1 MNNQQGSTTSSDKK
15 KPGRKP
21 TSTSPA
27 LRKAQNRA
35 AQRAFRERK
44 EKHIVELEAASK
56 QLREQRDKLMTENKE
71 LRSHVGVLGYEG
83 WHLKGAMLSLQLM
96 CFMNNIAIPDHSPYL
111 DQQQHSLA
119 NESIHPGVISAYN
132 SACKRNTPPSFS
144 SSNNKKHPPHDRKSD
159 NKDQTQHYLST
170 GSILVYKD
178 SIQTV
183 VGNRITTRIRA
194 TPPPQPSA
202 PLPPSSADSSM
213 SLSSSSSSS
222 ETSETPVLK
231 QHSMTTTTTSSS
243 SPPGAGQHRVSNRR
257 ASLHNNDATSPDCTS
272 ATTGEDEHVEKRH
285 HGVIAMDEDNDE
297 DEDEAVF
304 SARPIMLTREPIPS
318 FNMAS
323 LQTLQL
329 RHKLQAA
336 SSKMESGTFVIKPTV
351 LQVMCVKKGIYFV
364 G

>member
-1 MNNQQGSTTSSDKK
+1 MDTQQGSTTSDKK

-44 EKHIVELEAASK
+44 EKHIIELEAASK

-71 LRSHVGVLGYEG
+71 LRSNVGVLGYEG

-119 NESIHPGVISAYN
+119 NESIYPGVISAYN
-132 SACKRNTPPSFS
+132 TACKRNTPPSLFS
-144 SSNNKKHPPHDRKSD
+144 SHKKNYPHDRKSD
-159 NKDQTQHYLST
+159 NKDQTQHYIST

-202 PLPPSSADSSM
+202 PHPPSSADSTM
-213 SLSSSSSSS
+213 SLSSSSSS
-222 ETSETPVLK
+222 ETSETPVFK
-231 QHSMTTTTTSSS
+231 QYSMTTTTSSS
-243 SPPGAGQHRVSNRR
+243 SSPAGAGQHRVSNHRV
-257 ASLHNNDATSPDCTS
+257 SLHGNDATSPDCTS
-272 ATTGEDEHVEKRH
+272 ATAGEDEHVEKQR
-285 HGVIAMDEDNDE
+285 HGVIAMDEDKKD
-297 DEDEAVF
+297 DDDEAAF

-318 FNMAS
+318 FNTAS

-351 LQVMCVKKGIYFV
+351 LQVCV
-364 G
+364 

>member
-1 MNNQQGSTTSSDKK
+1 MNNQEGSSTSDKK

-21 TSTSPA
+21 NSTSPA

-44 EKHIVELEAASK
+44 EKHIIELEAASK
-56 QLREQRDKLMTENKE
+56 QLREQRDRLMTENKE

-111 DQQQHSLA
+111 DQQQNTLA
-119 NESIHPGVISAYN
+119 NESIHAGVISAYN
-132 SACKRNTPPSFS
+132 DACKRNTPPSLFS
-144 SSNNKKHPPHDRKSD
+144 SNKKCHSHDRKSD
-159 NKDQTQHYLST
+159 NKDPSQHYIST

-194 TPPPQPSA
+194 TPPPNSSA
-202 PLPPSSADSSM
+202 PPPPSSSESNV
-213 SLSSSSSSS
+213 SLSTLSSSSS
-222 ETSETPVLK
+222 ETSDTTTLK
-231 QHSMTTTTTSSS
+231 QHSTTSTTTTSISS
-243 SPPGAGQHRVSNRR
+243 TAAGQHRVSSHR
-257 ASLHNNDATSPDCTS
+257 ASLHNYDATSPDCTS
-272 ATTGEDEHVEKRH
+272 ATTGEDEHMEKQSNA
-285 HGVIAMDEDNDE
+285 VMAMDEEKYDD
-297 DEDEAVF
+297 DEAVF

-329 RHKLQAA
+329 RHQLQAA
-336 SSKMESGTFVIKPTV
+336 CSKMESGTFVIKPTV
-351 LQVMCVKKGIYFV
+351 LQVRVCEKRHL
-364 G
+364 